1 MNTEIWS
8 VEGNIGSGKSTLIK
22 LLKERNAKKNV
33 IFIPEPVNEWEKI
46 TDEDNIT
53 VLQRFYEDKDKW
65 SFSFQMMAYISRL
78 AQLKKF
84 IKQHPN
90 SILVTERC
98 TYTDRY
104 VFAQMLRDDRKINS
118 IDMQIYLM
126 WFDEFMKDIPIK
138 GFIYVKTSPQKC
150 FERVKKR
157 GRKGEIIPTQY
168 LEKCHL
174 YHENWLTNEK
184 NILVLDGNKEH
195 DEKGEIINEWKQKI
209 FKFIEEHSEK
219 NDLSNNSWK
228 EIACLGC

>member
-1 MNTEIWS
+1 MNTVIWS
-8 VEGNIGSGKSTLIK
+8 VEGNIGSGKSTLIQ
-22 LLKERNAKKNV
+22 LLKERNTDRNV

-46 TDEDNIT
+46 TDDENIT
-53 VLQRFYEDKDKW
+53 VLERFYEDKDKW

-84 IKQHPN
+84 IKQYPN

-104 VFAQMLRDDRKINS
+104 VFAQMLRDDRKINT

-138 GFIYVKTSPQKC
+138 GFIYVKTSPEKC

-168 LEKCHL
+168 LEKCHT

-184 NILVLDGNKEH
+184 NILILDGNKDH
-195 DEKGEIINEWKQKI
+195 DEKGKIINDWKEKI
-209 FKFIEEHSEK
+209 FKFIEKHNKK

-228 EIACLGC
+228 EVCLGF